1 MYVCT
6 YRFRRAPVIVFYVVP
21 GSNTKALNSMINSL
35 VEQCGRMSSEEISSF
50 RCPLPSVFIA
60 YCATSSRLETS
71 ECLIMN
77 LTCALLV
84 DLRQRRK
91 AGFCLLYLLYLFCL
105 FWQLP
110 TPNAI
115 PPRSSQ
121 SVQYNH
127 DNLLAVR
134 ESDWPI
140 ISRQS
145 PRASRPR
152 MRAPGDASAVEM
164 GMGMVLSRSLLR

>member
-1 MYVCT
+1 MWPHS
-6 YRFRRAPVIVFYVVP
+6 F
-21 GSNTKALNSMINSL
+21 
-35 VEQCGRMSSEEISSF
+35 EEISSH
-50 RCPLPSVFIA
+50 RCTLPSVFIA

-84 DLRQRRK
+84 DSRQRRK
-91 AGFCLLYLLYLFCL
+91 EGFCLFCL
-105 FWQLP
+105 FGNYQHR
-110 TPNAI
+110 I
-115 PPRSSQ
+115 QSPPRSSQ
-121 SVQYNH
+121 PVQCNH

-164 GMGMVLSRSLLR
+164 GMGMGLSRSLLR